1 MTVGRCRSRRSCARL
16 TVPRP
21 AKLLPGRQF
30 IHEGGAGAAHRPV
43 PHSRLLAPTLGKER
57 AEAREPLDIVC
68 PAVGASP
75 GKEGGVYHI
84 LSAQGQTQFAAGKA
98 AFLIEA
104 ADGSA
109 DGRRKL

>member
-84 LSAQGQTQFAAGKA
+84 LSAQGQTQFAAGEQA
-98 AFLIEA
+98 EQA
-104 ADGSA
+104 
-109 DGRRKL
+109 RRTRASPSGELSL